1 MLVRTLRNFSGLL
14 VVQVQIKTLLH
25 LKNWIE
31 KQASW
36 PKDFSTVWT
45 TNSKKKQFPQTYKKL
60 KKLLFRVLPVISMSS
75 INLLFEQHEALRND
89 PSELLH

>member
-1 MLVRTLRNFSGLL
+1 
-14 VVQVQIKTLLH
+14 
-25 LKNWIE
+25 
-31 KQASW
+31 
-36 PKDFSTVWT
+36 WT